1 MILNARTDLL
11 PRWYTLAPH
20 GAQPDGRQMPK
31 LNVNDATREQLV
43 ETAGLRPAV
52 ADALLEFRAKHGGK
66 IEGPDALGELPGVG
80 PATLDQ
86 LREVLDF
93 RDKGERDKGEKA
105 GNGSDKAGNGAEHE
119 VRQTAERTT
128 EAAASVARSGAKVA
142 REVTETGAQA
152 TTAAARSGLQLVE
165 RTAGAFGEVQRET
178 AQRSAEATAEL
189 GRLFVELLGEQTRHN
204 MEVATAFSRS
214 ADWGEIARLQGEFVR
229 TSFERMNRLNGR
241 YLEIVQDV
249 MRATVS
255 AARQSRRAA

>member
-1 MILNARTDLL
+1 
-11 PRWYTLAPH
+11 LAPH

-52 ADALLEFRAKHGGK
+52 ADALLEFRDKHGGK

-86 LREVLDF
+86 LRDVLDF

-189 GRLFVELLGEQTRHN
+189 GRLFAELLSEQTRHN
-204 MEVATAFSRS
+204 LEMATAFGRMANWS
-214 ADWGEIARLQGEFVR
+214 EIARLQGEFVR
-229 TSFERMNRLNGR
+229 ESFERFNRLNGR

-255 AARQSRRAA
+255 AAEQARKAA

>member
-1 MILNARTDLL
+1 
-11 PRWYTLAPH
+11 
-20 GAQPDGRQMPK
+20 MPK

-52 ADALLEFRAKHGGK
+52 ADALLEFRARHGGR
-66 IEGPDALGELPGVG
+66 IASPEALGELPGVG

-86 LREVLDF
+86 LRDVLDF
-93 RDKGERDKGEKA
+93 RGRGEKA
-105 GNGSDKAGNGAEHE
+105 GNGSDKGGNGAERE
-119 VRQTAERTT
+119 VRQTAEKTA
-128 EAAASVARSGAKVA
+128 EAATATARGGVRVA
-142 REVTETGAQA
+142 REATEAGARA
-152 TTAAARSGLQLVE
+152 TTAAARGGLQLVGRAAE
-165 RTAGAFGEVQRET
+165 AFGEVQRET

-204 MEVATAFSRS
+204 VEVATAFGRV

-229 TSFERMNRLNGR
+229 DSLERMNRLNGR
-241 YLEIVQDV
+241 YLEVVQDV

>member
-1 MILNARTDLL
+1 
-11 PRWYTLAPH
+11 
-20 GAQPDGRQMPK
+20 MPK

-52 ADALLEFRAKHGGK
+52 ADALLEYRAKHGGK
-66 IEGPDALGELPGVG
+66 ITSPEALGELSGVG

-93 RDKGERDKGEKA
+93 RDKG
-105 GNGSDKAGNGAEHE
+105 GNGHDKPGREAERE
-119 VRQTAERTT
+119 VRQTTEKAAEATT
-128 EAAASVARSGAKVA
+128 AVARSGAKVA

-152 TTAAARSGLQLVE
+152 TTAATRSGLQLVE

-189 GRLFVELLGEQTRHN
+189 GRLFVELLSEQTRHN

-214 ADWGEIARLQGEFVR
+214 ANWGEIARLQGEFVR
-229 TSFERMNRLNGR
+229 ASFERVNRLNGR
-241 YLEIVQDV
+241 YLEVVQDV

>member
-1 MILNARTDLL
+1 
-11 PRWYTLAPH
+11 
-20 GAQPDGRQMPK
+20 MPK

-52 ADALLEFRAKHGGK
+52 VDALLEFRSEHGGK
-66 IEGPDALGELPGVG
+66 IASPEALGELPGVG

-86 LREVLDF
+86 LRDVLDF
-93 RDKGERDKGEKA
+93 RDRGEKA
-105 GNGSDKAGNGAEHE
+105 GNGSDKGGNGAERE
-119 VRQTAERTT
+119 VRQTAEATT
-128 EAAASVARSGAKVA
+128 AAVRSGARVA

-152 TTAAARSGLQLVE
+152 SSATARSGLQLVE

-204 MEVATAFSRS
+204 LEVATAFGRM
-214 ADWGEIARLQGEFVR
+214 ADWGEVARLQGEFV
-229 TSFERMNRLNGR
+229 SASLERVNRLNGR
-241 YLEIVQDV
+241 YLEVVRDV

-255 AARQSRRAA
+255 AAGQARRAA